1 MSVFIPVYNGE
12 PYLGAAIDSVLRQT
26 LRDLELVIVEN
37 GSSDG
42 SLQTARR
49 AAASDDRV
57 RIVEHPRPLG
67 IVGAGNAG
75 VVAATAPL
83 VARQD
88 QDDLSHPRRLE
99 RQVAALERDPGAV
112 AAGTL
117 CDGIDATGRRVRPR
131 DRWRLVRRSPLPP
144 FPHGSL
150 CVRRAAFVRV
160 GGYREGTYRWED
172 VDLLLRL
179 AREGR
184 VLVLPEALY
193 RYRYHARSLTA
204 TSEDAADDGA
214 GLMWRCIEASRRG
227 AEWSDLLREPSGAGP
242 SRHARAH
249 LTRHRVGMRLYS
261 GAPVGD
267 DAAAPTPLLRA
278 RRAWQRTSPATLRA
292 ALFAGIAARDLVA
305 APLVHRNRVV
315 RWRPR

>member
-1 MSVFIPVYNGE
+1 MSVFLPVYNGE

-42 SLQTARR
+42 SLATARR
-49 AAASDDRV
+49 AAAADPRV
-57 RIVEHPRPLG
+57 RIVAHPRPLG
-67 IVGAGNAG
+67 VVGAGNAG
-75 VVAATAPL
+75 VAAATAPL

-88 QDDLSHPRRLE
+88 QDDLSHPCRLE
-99 RQVAALERDPGAV
+99 RQIAALEHDPGAV

-117 CDGIDATGRRVRPR
+117 CDGIDETGRRIRPR
-131 DRWRLVRRSPLPP
+131 DRWRLVTRSPLPP

-150 CVRRAAFVRV
+150 CVRRDVFQRV

-179 AREGR
+179 EREGR

-204 TSEDAADDGA
+204 TDEPAADEGA
-214 GLMWRCIEASRRG
+214 RLMWRCIEASRRG
-227 AEWSDLLREPSGAGP
+227 ADWSDLLRAPPDDRAAPAGAV
-242 SRHARAH
+242 ARAV
-249 LTRHRVGMRLYS
+249 RHRDGMRLWS
-261 GAPVGD
+261 SVPVSDG
-267 DAAAPTPLLRA
+267 AAPTRRLRT

-292 ALFAGIAARDLVA
+292 ALFAAIAARDLVA
-305 APLVHRNRVV
+305 APLVQRKGVV